1 MSTPD
6 RQLPAHQLPEPAA
19 HARPDSG
26 TVAIAVCMVVGLALS
41 ALAYRHFAQED
52 QERLQERL
60 QRGSQTLAT
69 YSTLNP
75 QPPAYQLAVR
85 NMRALRQLV
94 LDGAEPTPEFF
105 AEHSW
110 EAAAESG
117 IRIHLRYLPRVTP
130 DASGRGLQML
140 DFRGKPRPL
149 ALTVLDYSPTGMVP
163 AAPANEYYPILF
175 ETTNEPASA
184 VDMQGV
190 NHFADLQFHLLLDQV
205 RDGGDMATRTAFP
218 LPSTHLPYV
227 TTHSYIALYTPG
239 PMPTTIQERRARHT
253 GFISVVDFMP
263 ANSFIN
269 LIPESYLGFETAFIP
284 HTDSWDLD
292 SMDNVAR
299 SILASGNYTAE
310 EFSKNGKRTHIITQ
324 PSVELVQAMA
334 TPQRWWALSIGLLIT
349 TWVCS
354 LLYLSRQRSQRL
366 AALVDARTRDLAE
379 RSQRLSESE
388 RRYRMVADNVLDV
401 IFTHDLCGNCT
412 WISPSIEQQS
422 GQRAESYLGRPVW
435 TTCTPESAARYRDA
449 MAALLAESGNHEG
462 TPSSM
467 TLELLIVRSD
477 GSLKTVE
484 ATLSLLHDPITGE
497 QGFLGVGRDISERK
511 QAETERVA
519 LEGAFHQAQKLEAI
533 GTLAGGIAHDFNNL
547 LTGMLG
553 HAELLKSN
561 PASVQDVATS
571 ASVIE
576 TAALR
581 ARELTSQLLGY
592 ARKGHYQNVE
602 VNLQEVLDETI
613 NLIQRTLGKH
623 IRIKREYPPTPL
635 YVRGDPGQLHQV
647 LLNLAVNARDAM
659 PQGGTLHMRLRAMEF
674 HAPLPLVHQEQLPP
688 GRYCEI
694 AVSDTGVG
702 ILPQHLSRIFDPFF
716 TDKPKGQGTGL
727 GLAMVYG
734 VTRNHGGGVQV
745 ESTPGAG
752 TTFTVYL
759 PLTDAPQPTAA
770 EKPQQP
776 SAGHGHILLMDD
788 EAQIRELSALLLDRL
803 GYSVELAEDG
813 VAGLERFRQRQRPF
827 DLVIVDMN
835 MPNMGGPECVKQ
847 LVQLDPAVR
856 IVLATGFSQ
865 RDLGD
870 LLCIPNVRGF
880 LQKPFM
886 LKELADLLEQCL
898 D

>member
-1 MSTPD
+1 MIAYTVRAAGTLLTRTGPTGQSAKVQMSTPD
-6 RQLPAHQLPEPAA
+6 LQSPVHHLPEPAA
-19 HARPDSG
+19 HARPGSG
-26 TVAIAVCMVVGLALS
+26 TVAIAVCLVVGLTLS
-41 ALAYRHFAQED
+41 ALAYLHFVEED
-52 QERLQERL
+52 RERLQERL

-75 QPPAYQLAVR
+75 QPPAYELAVR
-85 NMRALRQLV
+85 NLRALRQLV
-94 LDGAEPTPEFF
+94 LDGAEPTPDFF
-105 AEHSW
+105 ARHVW
-110 EAAAESG
+110 EAAAGSG

-130 DASGRGLQML
+130 DASGRELQML
-140 DFRGKPRPL
+140 DYRGKPLPL
-149 ALTVLDYSPTGMVP
+149 ALTVLDYSPAGMVS

-175 ETTNEPASA
+175 EISSDPASSA
-184 VDMQGV
+184 DMRGV
-190 NHFADLQFHLLLDQV
+190 NHFADQQFHLLLDQV

-218 LPSTHLPYV
+218 LPSTQLPYV

-263 ANSFIN
+263 ADSFID

-299 SILASGNYTAE
+299 SILASGTYTAE
-310 EFSKNGKRTHIITQ
+310 EFSKNGNRTHIITR
-324 PSVELVQAMA
+324 PSLELVQAMA

-354 LLYLSRQRSQRL
+354 LLYLSRLRSQRL
-366 AALVDARTRDLAE
+366 ASLVDARTRDLAE

-388 RRYRMVADNVLDV
+388 LRYRMVADNVLDV
-401 IFTHDLCGNCT
+401 IFTHDLRGNCT
-412 WISPSIEQQS
+412 WISPSIVQQS
-422 GQRAESYLGRPVW
+422 GQPAESYLGRPVW
-435 TTCTPESAARYRDA
+435 TTYTPESAARYRDA
-449 MAALLAESGNHEG
+449 MAALLAESGRHEG
-462 TPSSM
+462 TPASM
-467 TLELLIVRSD
+467 TLEPLILRSN

-484 ATLSLLHDPITGE
+484 ATVSLLRDPITGA

-571 ASVIE
+571 AAVIE

-592 ARKGHYQNVE
+592 ARKGHYQNID
-602 VNLQEVLDETI
+602 VNLQDVLDETV

-623 IRIKREYPPTPL
+623 IRVHWEHPPTPL

-659 PQGGTLHMRLRAMEF
+659 PQGGTLHIRLRAVEF
-674 HAPLPLVHQEQLPP
+674 NDALPLVHQEQLPP

-694 AVSDTGVG
+694 ALSDTGVG
-702 ILPQHLSRIFDPFF
+702 IPPEYMTRIFDPFF
-716 TDKPKGQGTGL
+716 TDKPKGQGPVWDWRWSMALPATMAEGC
-727 GLAMVYG
+727 
-734 VTRNHGGGVQV
+734 RW
-745 ESTPGAG
+745 
-752 TTFTVYL
+752 TVRR
-759 PLTDAPQPTAA
+759 APAPRSPCTCPCRLRRRPPPRKSSYTSQAPATAI
-770 EKPQQP
+770 
-776 SAGHGHILLMDD
+776 S
-788 EAQIRELSALLLDRL
+788 
-803 GYSVELAEDG
+803 
-813 VAGLERFRQRQRPF
+813 
-827 DLVIVDMN
+827 
-835 MPNMGGPECVKQ
+835 C
-847 LVQLDPAVR
+847 
-856 IVLATGFSQ
+856 
-865 RDLGD
+865 
-870 LLCIPNVRGF
+870 
-880 LQKPFM
+880 
-886 LKELADLLEQCL
+886 
-898 D
+898 